1 MNTTR
6 YGIQSYSSANIAPW
20 TLVTFRSCLAETLFN
35 RGDCIKAAGY
45 FLAVANTTVCCCFS
59 FLRTHC

>member
-1 MNTTR
+1 
-6 YGIQSYSSANIAPW
+6 
-20 TLVTFRSCLAETLFN
+20 VTFRSCLAETLFN